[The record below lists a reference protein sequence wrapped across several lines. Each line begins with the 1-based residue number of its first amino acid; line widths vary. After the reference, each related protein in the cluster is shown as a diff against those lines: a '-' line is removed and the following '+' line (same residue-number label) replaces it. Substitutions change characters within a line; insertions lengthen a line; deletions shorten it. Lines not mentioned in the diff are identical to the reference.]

1 MGKYEMTNTIT
12 PEEYLAMR
20 AAVGWSVFPV
30 EQAIAGLSNSYVWC
44 IRDEGRPIAIGRAI
58 WDHGYVIYIA
68 DVIVLPEYQGQGL
81 GRVLMESIMAFIHE
95 QLKPGYRFMVS
106 LLAAKGKEE
115 FYQKFG
121 FETRPN
127 ETVGAG
133 MHQWLVNEKS
143 E

>member
-81 GRVLMESIMAFIHE
+81 GHAPVAR
-95 QLKPGYRFMVS
+95 QR
-106 LLAAKGKEE
+106 EE
-115 FYQKFG
+115 
-121 FETRPN
+121 
-127 ETVGAG
+127 
-133 MHQWLVNEKS
+133 
-143 E
+143 